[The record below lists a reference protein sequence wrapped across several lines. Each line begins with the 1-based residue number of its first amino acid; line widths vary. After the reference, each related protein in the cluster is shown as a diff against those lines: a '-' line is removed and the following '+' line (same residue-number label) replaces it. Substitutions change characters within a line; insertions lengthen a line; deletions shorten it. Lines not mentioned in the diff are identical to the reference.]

1 MKSNLAGKP
10 KDDNRPLSEATDHLA
25 SAHALL
31 RTLREKTKQVEE
43 HHPEL
48 DEAIRKLE
56 IALSILSL
64 KTGALL

>member
-1 MKSNLAGKP
+1 MKSNLAEKRGE
-10 KDDNRPLSEATDHLA
+10 DSRPLSEAAEHLT
-25 SAHALL
+25 SAHTLL

-56 IALSILSL
+56 VALSILSL